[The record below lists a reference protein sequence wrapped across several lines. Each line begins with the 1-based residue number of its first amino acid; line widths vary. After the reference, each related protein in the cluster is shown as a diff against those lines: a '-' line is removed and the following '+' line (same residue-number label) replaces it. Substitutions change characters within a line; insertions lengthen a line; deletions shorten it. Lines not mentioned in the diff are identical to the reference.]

1 MNHLLAKIVVIVTGG
16 IFLLAGCT
24 PGAKFVRRNTAFS
37 ADDTRSV
44 NQWLPRLGLMVMG
57 AVLLYA
63 GFFRLP

>member
-24 PGAKFVRRNTAFS
+24 PGARFVRRNNVF
-37 ADDTRSV
+37 ADDPRPV

>member
-1 MNHLLAKIVVIVTGG
+1 MNHLVAKIVVVVMGG

-37 ADDTRSV
+37 GDDPRPV
-44 NQWLPRLGLMVMG
+44 NQWLPRLGLIAMG

-63 GFFRLP
+63 GFFRLS